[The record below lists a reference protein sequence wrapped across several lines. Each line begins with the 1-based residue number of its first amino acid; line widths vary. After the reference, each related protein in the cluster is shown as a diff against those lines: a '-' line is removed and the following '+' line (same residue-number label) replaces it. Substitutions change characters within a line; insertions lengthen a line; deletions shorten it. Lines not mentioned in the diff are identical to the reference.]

1 MVGNL
6 RNFFTRLLLIHLISL
21 VSLEL
26 VATISWLVSGQQF
39 DFWVT
44 SISGFILLEL
54 LMSAGV
60 LSSWLTI
67 FFAFGSN
74 VVERR
79 IARGMRSSTM
89 RRTQRVGYV
98 VILLVIA
105 VETWNTWQRG
115 HNTYA
120 FGALALTLTVL
131 YCVSLFQQSHG
142 RTPQNSRID

>member
-1 MVGNL
+1 MVVGNL
-6 RNFFTRLLLIHLISL
+6 RIFLTRLLLIHLIGL

-26 VATISWLVSGQQF
+26 VATIWWLVSGQQF

-44 SISGFILLEL
+44 FISGFILLEL

-60 LSSWLTI
+60 LSSWMTFI
-67 FFAFGSN
+67 FALGSH

-79 IARGMRSSTM
+79 IARGMRSSTL
-89 RRTQRVGYV
+89 RRTQLVGYV
-98 VILLVIA
+98 VILLVLA

-120 FGALALTLTVL
+120 FGALALTLTAL
-131 YCVSLFQQSHG
+131 YCVSLLQQSHG
-142 RTPQNSRID
+142 RTR